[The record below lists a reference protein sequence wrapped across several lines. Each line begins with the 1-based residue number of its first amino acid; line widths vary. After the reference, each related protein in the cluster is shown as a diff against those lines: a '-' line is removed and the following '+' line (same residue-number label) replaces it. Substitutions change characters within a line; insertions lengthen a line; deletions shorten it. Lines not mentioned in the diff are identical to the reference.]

1 MTEVSKHLLWYSREK
16 KKSLETNSRNSLGI
30 SRPCWGWASQVSSA
44 AMSPV
49 PVWEE
54 RLGLAAVYMPWQLCT
69 YPCAR
74 INRAQLSSLKCSLS
88 EWLSLSLSRG
98 ESFLQHPHDCHR
110 YNCLPS
116 GLNDVCMH
124 CRKLLIPGEKNKN
137 RFNLF
142 CKTEDISAAHSL
154 VRQNIINR
162 PGIPVLPSSAHQYAV

>member
-1 MTEVSKHLLWYSREK
+1 MQRSRPTMLTLQSIQKMLIMTEVSKHLLWYSREK

-74 INRAQLSSLKCSLS
+74 INRVQLSSLKCSLS

-116 GLNDVCMH
+116 GLNDVCTH
-124 CRKLLIPGEKNKN
+124 CRKLLIPGEKKKIDLIYFV
-137 RFNLF
+137 RLRTSQQHTALWD
-142 CKTEDISAAHSL
+142 KT
-154 VRQNIINR
+154 
-162 PGIPVLPSSAHQYAV
+162 